1 MSEHVMF
8 LYRFPV
14 VRGVQANKEYFIGM
28 LPLEYLSKL
37 FPDDPDVVAPEFRAQ
52 RRVNEQR
59 IPAIRDYVLKNRNSY
74 VFSALSASIDG
85 HFNFIPSTNS
95 LDLGILEVEMNAVF
109 LINDGQHRKASL
121 QAAIEEDPSLK
132 TETIS
137 IVFFKDEGL
146 QRSQQMFTDLN
157 KHAVKTSN
165 SISELYDNRD
175 RIAVINRTV
184 IASVNFL
191 NTYTDKERDNLGK
204 FSSNLFT
211 LNTFYLTTKNILKTS
226 NGDDE
231 FDIKFLCQFWETIIN
246 NIEPWQDLLKHE
258 ISKKDLRENFIITQ
272 GVVVQALGV
281 IGKHFYDQ
289 RKTDGLQFDLNGLK
303 TIDWRRTAREW
314 KDRVVRSDGKI
325 LTSKKAIQLTAVQIK
340 KNLKI
345 ALSPSESHLDA
356 NPNSEKRK

>member
-1 MSEHVMF
+1 MF
-8 LYRFPV
+8 SYRFPV

-37 FPDDPDVVAPEFRAQ
+37 FPDDSDVVAPEFRAQ

-59 IPAIRDYVLKNRNSY
+59 IPAIRDYILKNRTSY

-85 HFNFIPSTNS
+85 HFNFIPSS
-95 LDLGILEVEMNAVF
+95 SSPDLGILEVEMSAVF

-121 QAAIEEDPSLK
+121 QAALEEDPSLK

-165 SISELYDNRD
+165 SIAELYDNRD

-184 IASVNFL
+184 ISSIDFL

-211 LNTFYLTTKNILKTS
+211 LNTFYLATKRILKAS
-226 NGDDE
+226 GGNDE
-231 FDIKFLCQFWETIIN
+231 KDIEFLCHFWETVIK
-246 NIEPWQDLLKHE
+246 NIEPWQELLKRE
-258 ISKKDLRENFIITQ
+258 ISKVDLRENFVITQ
-272 GVVVQALGV
+272 SVVIQALGV
-281 IGKHFYDQ
+281 LGKFFYDH
-289 RKTDGLQFDLNGLK
+289 RKESNIQADLERLNK
-303 TIDWRRTAREW
+303 IDWHRTAKDW
-314 KDRVVRSDGKI
+314 KYRIVRADGKI
-325 LTSKKAIQLTAVQIK
+325 LTSEKAIQLAAIQIK
-340 KNLKI
+340 KIIKI
-345 ALSPSESHLDA
+345 SLSPEEKILEDRF
-356 NPNSEKRK
+356 NSEKRK